1 MLQKGVQCPA
11 MLPDSNLARHY
22 KQSAGWKEF
31 SDLVC
36 CYKWSWQLQCVKGG
50 DPPLRSRGVM
60 WEICCNS
67 SGTTVSSMLPSL
79 YIFIWA
85 AVSIDSCQSE
95 RMSRLTIVL
104 NLLWTFQS
112 CACLYCPGCPRDH
125 QELHGG
131 KKRGRK
137 QGRRRR
143 TAAASHHWNIHFWTI
158 WSQIIGRY

>member
-1 MLQKGVQCPA
+1 MSTFQCPA

-112 CACLYCPGCPRDH
+112 CAACIVQDVR
-125 QELHGG
+125 ETTRNSMGG
-131 KKRGRK
+131 KRGEENREEEEG
-137 QGRRRR
+137 QRLPP
-143 TAAASHHWNIHFWTI
+143 TI
-158 WSQIIGRY
+158 EIFTFGRYEAK